1 MFDERTDALN
11 ALEAELSEEQP
22 DGRHLTRLR
31 RDVDRITASIV
42 EANLGLVHS
51 YVSKFTSH
59 TSPEDSADFL
69 AAGVAGLMVAIDRY
83 DPDKG
88 SFGPWAYRPIK
99 RQVLRALR
107 DADFANLNRGDFDR
121 RPDILRAQARLTSDE
136 MPSPSIEDVAAEGG
150 FSTEVVRRV
159 LTAPQLQSLSTR
171 VGDGDGD
178 LSELLSDDTDI
189 SDDVI
194 RDLSVSALEIYGL
207 TKLDPREL
215 FVVVRRFGLDGEA
228 PSHLS
233 TIGRQLNLS
242 REAARQILC
251 KSLAKMAHPVTLRGL
266 VRFNDPASTKAPV

>member
-1 MFDERTDALN
+1 MFDERNEALN
-11 ALEAELSEEQP
+11 AVEVEESKDTP
-22 DGRHLTRLR
+22 DLRRLTRLR
-31 RDVDRITASIV
+31 RDLDTITASIV

-83 DPDKG
+83 DPAKG

-121 RPDILRAQARLTSDE
+121 RPDILRAQARLTGED
-136 MPSPSIEDVAAEGG
+136 MPAPSIEEVAAEGG

-178 LSELLSDDTDI
+178 LSELLSDDVDI
-189 SDDVI
+189 ADEVI

-251 KSLAKMAHPVTLRGL
+251 KALAKMAHPVTLRGL
-266 VRFNDPASTKAPV
+266 VRFNDPQSSKAPA